1 MWIKELAQVHFT
13 SILYSAA
20 AHHTTAESWVCQL
33 ASKNCEKNIWNNISN
48 ENQTKAK
55 NKREWIFQA
64 RHFTLLMGEK
74 KKQVITV
81 SDVWVLFSDGSNIP
95 YEVLISRIC
104 KNITHKKKK
113 FSSTR
118 SPSWVW
124 VCRPLSCYLLQ
135 TNPILQ
141 PLFGFPF
148 SIPLLLNRWL
158 NHTRISFKEKQQG
171 WRKAKR
177 KCLVDFSCF
186 FVRPSSSF
194 LYFLHNIYN
203 SLDEILCSAEIKSFF
218 FWLYIKFKHWRSR
231 RESLGLFT
239 SFCYVKGKEA
249 KRFEK
254 LGKRLTKLSGESE
267 SKNGNKLLNK
277 LFEFLQANTY
287 THTAQWS

>member
-1 MWIKELAQVHFT
+1 MWNKRTCTSAFHFHILFSCST
-13 SILYSAA
+13 SYKC
-20 AHHTTAESWVCQL
+20 WVLSLPMREQ
-33 ASKNCEKNIWNNISN
+33 KMWKIWNNISN

-55 NKREWIFQA
+55 KKTRMNFPSSQF
-64 RHFTLLMGEK
+64 HFVEGSK

-81 SDVWVLFSDGSNIP
+81 SDVWALFSDGSNIP
-95 YEVLISRIC
+95 YEVLISWIC
-104 KNITHKKKK
+104 KNITHKEKK

-124 VCRPLSCYLLQ
+124 VCRPLSCYLLR

-158 NHTRISFKEKQQG
+158 NHTRISSKEKQQG

-186 FVRPSSSF
+186 LLFVRPSSSF
-194 LYFLHNIYN
+194 YIFFTTYN
-203 SLDEILCSAEIKSFF
+203 SLDEILCSAVIKSLF
-218 FWLYIKFKHWRSR
+218 FWLYIKLKHWRSR

-239 SFCYVKGKEA
+239 FFCYVKGK
-249 KRFEK
+249 R
-254 LGKRLTKLSGESE
+254 SE
-267 SKNGNKLLNK
+267 TVRETRQKAHQVEWKEWK
-277 LFEFLQANTY
+277 
-287 THTAQWS
+287 